1 LSEEFKIWYNINF
14 GTRNPGPKDLHEYM
28 DKTFGKQR
36 AGVWSGVKLKFNSD
50 DESDFADPEFSEIE
64 EGEVELNEL

>member
-1 LSEEFKIWYNINF
+1 
-14 GTRNPGPKDLHEYM
+14 
-28 DKTFGKQR
+28 
-36 AGVWSGVKLKFNSD
+36 VWSGVKLKYNSD